1 MITWNFDKQVVV
13 ITGGTSGLGYALT
26 ESFLQSGAKVY
37 SCGMNDTKLTKAR
50 EALAATYKYGSFD
63 LAAVDVSDTNKLK
76 EWLQMIQRE
85 EQRIDVLINAAG
97 VCSTVPAA
105 EVDAELWDR
114 IMEVNVKGTFF
125 ACQMV
130 AEFMKER
137 GYGRIVNVSSIS
149 AYNGGTLVSPPYGA
163 SKAGVVALTKSFAAL
178 YSRYGI
184 NVNAISPGPF
194 KTDMIADFT
203 PEGVAG
209 MISKTPDGRL
219 GEVSDIVQSVLFLSD
234 QAASHI
240 TGATLDINGGLYM
253 R

>member
-1 MITWNFDKQVVV
+1 MVTWNFEQQIVV

-26 ESFLQSGAKVY
+26 ESFLESGAKVY
-37 SCGMNDTKLTKAR
+37 GCGMDDSKLV
-50 EALAATYKYGSFD
+50 EAQATLAEKYPQGRFD
-63 LAAVDVSDTNKLK
+63 IAAVDVRDTNGLK
-76 EWLQMIQRE
+76 NWLQTIYRE

-97 VCSTVPAA
+97 ICSTVPTT
-105 EVDAELWDR
+105 EVDTGLWDR
-114 IMEVNVKGTFF
+114 IMEINVRGTFF
-125 ACQMV
+125 ACQTV
-130 AEFMKER
+130 AEMMKER
-137 GYGRIVNVSSIS
+137 GYGRMVNVSSIS

-163 SKAGVVALTKSFAAL
+163 SKAAIVALTKSFASL

-184 NVNAISPGPF
+184 NVNAVSPGPF

-203 PEGVAG
+203 AEGVAG

-219 GEVSDIVQSVLFLSD
+219 GEVSDVVQSILFLSD

>member
-1 MITWNFDKQVVV
+1 MITWNFEKQVVV

-26 ESFLQSGAKVY
+26 ECFIQSGAKVY
-37 SCGMNDTKLTKAR
+37 SCGINDDNLLQAR
-50 EALAATYKYGSFD
+50 EKLSQTYKRDSFD
-63 LAAVDVSDTNKLK
+63 VSSVDVRDTTRLK
-76 EWLQMIQRE
+76 EWLQMIERE
-85 EQRIDVLINAAG
+85 AQRIDVLINAAG
-97 VCSTVPAA
+97 VCSAVAA
-105 EVDAELWDR
+105 VDVDNELWDLV
-114 IMEVNVKGTFF
+114 MDVNVKGTFF
-125 ACQMV
+125 ACQAA
-130 AEFMKER
+130 AEYMKKR

-184 NVNAISPGPF
+184 SVNAVSPGPF

-203 PEGVAG
+203 QQGVAG

-219 GEVSDIVQSVLFLSD
+219 GEIADVVQSILFLSD
-234 QAASHI
+234 VSASHI